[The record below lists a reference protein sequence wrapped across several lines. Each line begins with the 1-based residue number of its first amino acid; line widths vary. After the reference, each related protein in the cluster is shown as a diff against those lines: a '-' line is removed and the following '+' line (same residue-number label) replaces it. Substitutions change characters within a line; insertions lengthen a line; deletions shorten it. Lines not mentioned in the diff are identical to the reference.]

1 MVRVSDVDNLKL
13 SYAITW
19 EQRKL
24 SGLANETNGGGTP
37 KTSVDSYWNGNIPW
51 IQSSDIKENEVLAV
65 DIKKTISQEAIS
77 NSATKLIPK
86 NSIAIV
92 TRVGVGKLAIIPF
105 SYTTSQDFLSLSGL
119 KTDLVFTAYLLYK
132 KMQSDLNSVQGTAI
146 KGITKEELLNK
157 NILLPELAEQDL
169 IGKYFQQLDNLITL
183 HQRKCIFHL
192 FGGIYAEYYK

>member
-51 IQSSDIKENEVLAV
+51 IQSSDIK
-65 DIKKTISQEAIS
+65 
-77 NSATKLIPK
+77 
-86 NSIAIV
+86 
-92 TRVGVGKLAIIPF
+92 
-105 SYTTSQDFLSLSGL
+105 
-119 KTDLVFTAYLLYK
+119 
-132 KMQSDLNSVQGTAI
+132 GTAI

-183 HQRKCIFHL
+183 HQRKL
-192 FGGIYAEYYK
+192 LNLV